1 MQRVVIWGLVLPGR
15 LIYCIGCGLHGGFRD
30 SSELKVP
37 IAELLNKYF
46 LLEFIISTQ
55 KSQKVTNVNFV
66 AVEMLQ
72 SRLGDGAL
80 LSAHA

>member
-1 MQRVVIWGLVLPGR
+1 MQRVAFRGLILPDR
-15 LIYCIGCGLHGGFRD
+15 LIYRVGSGLHDGFRD

-66 AVEMLQ
+66 AI
-72 SRLGDGAL
+72 
-80 LSAHA
+80 